1 MVAVSVVLVVALVSL
16 VVVLNGFV
24 VVEVLVVDG
33 VAIGAVS
40 VAVTGDTFVVV
51 MELPIVVS
59 VACAGLAI
67 VDRVV
72 VVVAVDGIVVFDEVA
87 FAILSLAV
95 I

>member
-1 MVAVSVVLVVALVSL
+1 MVSFVLVVALVLL

-33 VAIGAVS
+33 VAISAVS

-72 VVVAVDGIVVFDEVA
+72 VVAVDGTVVFDEVA

>member
-1 MVAVSVVLVVALVSL
+1 MVSVVLVVALVSL

-24 VVEVLVVDG
+24 VAEVLVVDG
-33 VAIGAVS
+33 VAVGAVS

-59 VACAGLAI
+59 VARAGLAI
-67 VDRVV
+67 VDRV